1 MSIVLTNSL
10 YTSNVLRQNLIQLVR
25 TYPFLNLQIVSY
37 SVLGYPLYVVKL
49 GKGYN
54 QVFYSA
60 SIHANES
67 ITTNLLMKFIEDYC
81 VAYTND
87 SSLYGYSIR
96 NLYNNSSIY
105 IMPMVNPDGVD
116 LVNGAI
122 PTDSDAYLLAQ
133 SISNNYPTIPFV
145 DGWKANIR
153 GVDLNLQ
160 FPAGWK
166 NAKKIKFSQGFTAP
180 SPRDFVGF
188 GPLTEP
194 ESLALYKFTIA
205 HNFKLVIA
213 YHTQGE
219 EIYWNFNNINPLNGF
234 KIGSQ
239 FANISGYQ
247 LTNVPFNSS
256 FAGYKD
262 WFIKQ
267 YNRPG
272 YTIEAGLGENP
283 LSISQFNKIYNDNL
297 GILVYSPIL

>member
-25 TYPFLNLQIVSY
+25 TYPFINLQIVSY
-37 SVLGYPLYVVKL
+37 SILGFPLYVVKL

-96 NLYNNSSIY
+96 KLYNNSSIY

-116 LVNGAI
+116 LVNGTI

-133 SISNNYPTIPFV
+133 SISNYYPAIPFV

-180 SPRDFVGF
+180 SPRDFVGY
-188 GPLTEP
+188 GSLTEP
-194 ESLALYKFTIA
+194 ESLALYNFTIA

-219 EIYWNFNNINPLNGF
+219 EIYWNFNNINPPNGF
-234 KIGSQ
+234 KIASQ

-297 GILVYSPIL
+297 GILVYGPIL